1 MVREYVKMAV
11 RQLLREKIFSLVNL
25 AGLALGLACVICIL
39 LFVKDELSYDQ
50 HLSKK
55 QRIFRV
61 IQGGDSEE
69 QSSSLP
75 FPSGPALLNDFPGVV
90 EHQARLFN
98 FQATTLSVV
107 YEDNGVKTPFNEPHF
122 FFADSSYFKIFD
134 HNFIKGN
141 PAKALSG
148 PGFVVITR
156 STAERYFGTTDAIG
170 KVILFEGK
178 YALMVNGVVED
189 VPS

>member
-1 MVREYVKMAV
+1 MIREYIKMAA

-75 FPSGPALLNDFPGVV
+75 FPTGPTLINDFPGDV
-90 EHQARLFN
+90 EKQVRLFN
-98 FQATTLSVV
+98 FQASTLSIVH
-107 YEDNGVKTPFNEPHF
+107 EDHGVDIPFNEPHF
-122 FFADSSYFKIFD
+122 FFADSTYFKIFD
-134 HNFIKGN
+134 HKFIKGN
-141 PAKALSG
+141 PDKALDG
-148 PGFVVITR
+148 PSFVVITEP
-156 STAERYFGTTDAIG
+156 TAIRYFNSTD
-170 KVILFEGK
+170 
-178 YALMVNGVVED
+178 
-189 VPS
+189 